1 MPHFDE
7 LINFVL
13 TFVKNISTSYS
24 DMEDLE
30 NDFIVSLAVKLVDYL
45 LNLDQPPACFSF
57 RKYQTLPQ
65 HLIVS
70 HRQTF
75 ETDSAN

>member
-45 LNLDQPPACFSF
+45 LNLDHP
-57 RKYQTLPQ
+57 T
-65 HLIVS
+65 
-70 HRQTF
+70 
-75 ETDSAN
+75 